1 MSLVALSLNL
11 LLAALLL
18 CALVIGVRLERRLK
32 AVRDGQLAFVVA
44 ISELDAAAHKA
55 KEGLAELRGAT
66 DEATD
71 VLGGRIAR
79 AREAADRLERLVGRA
94 EAAPAQAAPP
104 APAAGPEGGLAA
116 LLERIKHAEI
126 APSAPAALERAG
138 RARPS
143 VDDELFE
150 DFGGR
155 P

>member
-79 AREAADRLERLVGRA
+79 AEVYVGDALVIPTTIDRV
-94 EAAPAQAAPP
+94 
-104 APAAGPEGGLAA
+104 PEFPV
-116 LLERIKHAEI
+116 LLEAGTLEGDPRSGPITFVPTHR
-126 APSAPAALERAG
+126 SRRLLTFRFDRDYPAWVRRAQG
-138 RARPS
+138 R
-143 VDDELFE
+143 
-150 DFGGR
+150 
-155 P
+155 